1 MKKLFTILMMSFL
14 VLSACSKGGEDG
26 VRTGKYG
33 MMSEETPQYRAVVFL
48 RAVYDDDNI
57 DRVVEMS
64 TKRLG
69 RIIKGFHT
77 NKNVQRQLFSL
88 RLDTMSTEPV
98 SGGSMLFSE
107 RQEKA
112 DIEMKIIGHYGGKKI
127 TELKTLSLVK
137 VGGDWKVDDVTDT
150 VP

>member
-1 MKKLFTILMMSFL
+1 MKKLFIVVVMSFL
-14 VLSACSKGGEDG
+14 VLSACSKSGEDG

-33 MMSEETPQYRAVVFL
+33 MMSEDTPQYRAVVFL
-48 RAVYDDDNI
+48 RAVYNDDNI

-88 RLDTMSTEPV
+88 RLDTMNTEPV

-112 DIEMKIIGHYGGKKI
+112 NIEMKIIGYYEGDKI
-127 TELKTLSLVK
+127 TDLKTLSLIK
-137 VGGDWKVDDVTDT
+137 VSGDWKVDKVSNT